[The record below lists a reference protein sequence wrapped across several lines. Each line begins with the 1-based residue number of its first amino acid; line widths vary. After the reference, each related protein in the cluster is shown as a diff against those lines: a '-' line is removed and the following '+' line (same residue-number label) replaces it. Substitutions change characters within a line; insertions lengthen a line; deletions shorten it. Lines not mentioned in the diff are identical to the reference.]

1 MAFADPYADP
11 FGFGG
16 GGGGLDVFGGAAPR
30 RRRRQQVVASPAE
43 EESWIRSLASAPLSG
58 LAAIGTVFD
67 TPGAFLRDIAV
78 GNNPL
83 EGLIDPS
90 KRARGRDVLESWGWA
105 GPNDPNAWEP
115 ADFGGFALEL
125 AMDPLLPLGLGG
137 KALGTGGK
145 LAKSTGLLDDL
156 ARVAGPA
163 LGKREAR
170 IAHSL
175 DDLIAMRPGEEPF
188 HAAERMARMASA
200 AQQRGVNLADVIDQP
215 LGGVGSY
222 FGVPFGTGARGQQVA
237 RGLDKAADVLRW
249 GQIPGTNLS
258 PGSTLARLFH
268 APAGDASS
276 RVGQQFFMPELYH
289 GGDAARAQARG
300 VTADALEQLITKG
313 GALSDEDQAMAL
325 RRIFE
330 GVDAAPQQLE
340 PMVKNV
346 QAALEGLHN
355 ESREWGVKVAD
366 FYDPKI
372 GYFPRFLS
380 TLLKSPGGT
389 QSVASTF
396 DPSSLG
402 RLPFLKQIEGGT
414 DTVAQIARDPQIE
427 ALITG
432 GAKTDDIT
440 SYIRSQYG
448 QQVPES
454 FVRTLGQTKRAT
466 QIEFGSRP
474 EAIAEWLQELSPEAR
489 GLGVFG
495 NHPLQDL
502 NVRLQ
507 NGYESLDTAKTV
519 LTNLAN
525 PDLMD
530 FARRTTKT
538 PGESVRLSQVL
549 GKLGF
554 EREEALTKFAGIAGM
569 ATDPATLKQIA
580 KISVPKD
587 LADDLTRYMDAFKG
601 PKAVGEI
608 IGVLDS
614 VTNLFKA
621 GVTSVWPAFHTR
633 NLGSGQFQNWVADMF
648 SARSVHE
655 ADQIMRGGAADLRD
669 LPIVRDTFG
678 PGASPDQAQDLVRK
692 LVFQHEVFGRYSGQ
706 TGEYGAAQ
714 ALGAQGAGVTD
725 LLRQFPGGLDSTQ
738 PLELSQIPRMAVGVG
753 DDVDWNPLGVRGVGG
768 RVESTLGPAVA
779 GEHVGQ
785 YVEGLNRLSPFI
797 HELRKGVDP
806 AEAAKR
812 VKAAQVDYSGRALTP
827 FEREVMT
834 RVMPFYKFTRG
845 AVPFALR
852 QLWESPGG
860 KLAQTVRATNN
871 LRGTDALTPPEVAE
885 GTSIPLG
892 ENAQG
897 DPRYLTRLG
906 LMHEDPLSLAGQ
918 AISNPRGAA
927 LELAGM
933 LNPLI
938 KGPAEYTTNQLFFQ
952 GGRPLDEAEGR
963 VGRTIANILGRDDPV
978 WDSRGGTGVL
988 EQVVSNSPLARL
1000 STALGTLSDRRKYD
1014 AYGAPLAANLLTGV
1028 KVTDVPQA
1036 RQDAILRERL
1046 GDVLQGEL
1054 GGRTFQRAY
1063 VPADDL
1069 ANMSPDE
1076 QQRVAGINALMALLQ
1091 QRAKVRRE
1099 SNRQRQFAPE

>member
-1 MAFADPYADP
+1 MAFGDP
-11 FGFGG
+11 FGDPFGLG
-16 GGGGLDVFGGAAPR
+16 GRGSVDVFGNAYAPPR
-30 RRRRQQVVASPAE
+30 RRRRQQVVASPEE

-58 LAAIGTVFD
+58 LATIGTVFD
-67 TPGAFLRDIAV
+67 TPGAFVRDIAA

-83 EGLIDPS
+83 EGVFNPS
-90 KRARGRDVLESWGWA
+90 KRASGRDVLEAWGMA
-105 GPNDPNAWEP
+105 GPNDPNRWEL
-115 ADFGGFALEL
+115 ADFAGFGLEL
-125 AMDPLLPLGLGG
+125 GFDPLLPLALGG

-145 LAKSTGLLDDL
+145 LAKSSGLLDDL
-156 ARVAGPA
+156 AKVAGPYM
-163 LGKREAR
+163 GKRQAR
-170 IAHSL
+170 IAHTL
-175 DDLIAMRPGEEPF
+175 DDLIALRPGEEPF
-188 HAAERMARMASA
+188 MEAERLGRAAAA
-200 AQQRGVNLADVIDQP
+200 AQQQGVKLADVLDQP
-215 LGGVGSY
+215 LGGAASY
-222 FGVPFGTGARGQQVA
+222 FGMPIGTGARGQAVA
-237 RGLDKAADVLRW
+237 RGLDKAGDVLRW
-249 GQIPGTNLS
+249 GQIPGTNFS
-258 PGSTLARLFH
+258 PGSSLARLFH
-268 APAGDASS
+268 APAGDATS
-276 RVGQQFFMPELYH
+276 RAGQQFIMPQLYH
-289 GGDAARAQARG
+289 GGGAARAEARG
-300 VTADALEQLITKG
+300 VVANALDELIKKG
-313 GALSDEDQAMAL
+313 GNLADEDQAMAL
-325 RRIFE
+325 RKIFE
-330 GVDAAPQQLE
+330 GVDVAPVDLE

-346 QAALEGLHN
+346 QTALEGLHN
-355 ESREWGVKVAD
+355 QSREWGVKVAD

-372 GYFPRFLS
+372 GYFPRFMS
-380 TLLKSPGGT
+380 TLLDSNKG
-389 QSVASTF
+389 QQAVASTF
-396 DPSSLG
+396 DESSLA

-414 DTVAQIARDPQIE
+414 STIADIARDPQIE
-427 ALITG
+427 NFITS

-448 QQVPES
+448 HQVPDS

-489 GLGVFG
+489 QLGVFG

-507 NGYESLDTAKTV
+507 NGFESLDTAKTV

-525 PDLMD
+525 PELMH
-530 FARRTTKT
+530 FAHLTTKT
-538 PGESVRLSQVL
+538 PGQTVRLGQVL
-549 GKLGF
+549 GQLGF
-554 EREEALTKFAGIAGM
+554 SREEALTKYAGIAGM
-569 ATDPATLKQIA
+569 ATDPDTLKQIA
-580 KISVPKD
+580 RISVPKD
-587 LADDLTRYMDAFKG
+587 LADDLTRYMEAFKG

-614 VTNLFKA
+614 ITNLFKA
-621 GVTSVWPAFHTR
+621 GVTSIWPAFHTR
-633 NLGSGQFQNWVADMF
+633 NLGSGQFQNYVADMF
-648 SARSVHE
+648 SPRSVHE
-655 ADQIMRGGAADLRD
+655 ADQILRGGAADLRD
-669 LPIVRDTFG
+669 LPIVQQVVG

-692 LVFQHEVFGRYSGQ
+692 LVLQHEVFGRYSGQ

-714 ALGAQGAGVTD
+714 ALGAQGAGITD
-725 LLRQFPGGLDSTQ
+725 LLQQIPGGFGGSD
-738 PLELSQIPRMAVGVG
+738 PLELSKIPRMAAGMTPET
-753 DDVDWNPLGVRGVGG
+753 DWNLLGVRGVGG
-768 RVESTLGPAVA
+768 RVESSLGPAVA

-797 HELRKGVDP
+797 HELRKGVSP

-812 VKAAQVDYSGRALTP
+812 VAAAQVDYGGRALTS

-834 RVMPFYKFTRG
+834 RALPFYKFTRG

-852 QLWESPGG
+852 QLWEAPGG
-860 KLAQTVRATNN
+860 RLAQTVRGINTM
-871 LRGTDALTPPEVAE
+871 RGTDALTPPEVAE

-892 ENAQG
+892 QNAQG

-906 LMHEDPLSLAGQ
+906 LMFEDPLSLAGQ

-963 VGRTIANILGRDDPV
+963 VGRTIANILGRDEPA

-988 EQVVSNSPLARL
+988 EQVVSNSPIARL
-1000 STALGTLSDRRKYD
+1000 STALGTLTDRRKYD
-1014 AYGAPLAANLLTGV
+1014 AYGAPLIANLLTGV

-1046 GDVLQGEL
+1046 GEVLQSDL

-1069 ANMSPDE
+1069 ARMSPEE

-1091 QRAKVRRE
+1091 QRAKERRE
-1099 SNRQRQFAPE
+1099 RAGR